1 MTDRPRVVVTGIGA
15 VSAWGWTSG
24 DLQRGLR
31 TGQSAI
37 SELTLF
43 DSSAQRTHLA
53 AEVPPPSDT
62 RPDSIDGSRHLSR
75 ADRFAV
81 AAASEAFDQADLS
94 PSIDPVG
101 VFFGG
106 STGGM
111 WECEE
116 YVARLLGVRTG
127 RPRIAWLASQQI
139 NCPGDAVARHL
150 RLTGPTLTISSAC
163 ASGTLA
169 VGAALD
175 AIRRGEINVAIAGGS
190 DALCVLTYSGF
201 NALRSVDPKPCRPFR
216 ADRVGLSLGEGA
228 GVLVLE
234 TARSAESR
242 GAKPLAELLGWGASC
257 DAHHM
262 TAPHPEGDGAAR
274 AIIAALSDAELQP
287 DEIGFVNAHG
297 TGTPLNDISE
307 CRALHRVFGPH
318 ASGIPVT
325 ANKASVGHQLGCSG
339 AVEAVATVLALVDHE
354 IQPTAGRGKV
364 DGEIDLD
371 VVLEHPRS
379 IPPGSIG
386 VSVSFAFGGA
396 CAAVIVA
403 DRTIGARS

>member
-53 AEVPPPSDT
+53 AEVPPPPDS
-62 RPDSIDGSRHLSR
+62 RPDSIVASRHLSR

-81 AAASEAFDQADLS
+81 AAASEAFGQADLS
-94 PSIDPVG
+94 PSMNPVG

-116 YVARLLGVRTG
+116 YVARLLGVRAG
-127 RPRIAWLASQQI
+127 RPGIACLASQQI
-139 NCPGDAVARHL
+139 NCPGDAVARQL

-175 AIRRGEINVAIAGGS
+175 AIRRGEIDVAIAGGS

-201 NALRSVDPKPCRPFR
+201 NALRSVDPEPCRPFR

-234 TARSAESR
+234 TLRSAQSR

-262 TAPHPEGDGAAR
+262 TAPHPEGEGAAR
-274 AIIAALSDAELQP
+274 AIAAALSDAELQP

-307 CRALHRVFGPH
+307 CRALHRVFGPR

-339 AVEAVATVLALVDHE
+339 AVEAVATVLALVHRE
-354 IQPTAGRGKV
+354 IQPTAGGGEV

-379 IPPGSIG
+379 IAPGSIG

-403 DRTIGARS
+403 DWTIGARS